1 MRLKFLA
8 FSEKYQNL
16 FWIKNPI
23 KTKKL
28 PNAKTWVPI
37 FFYSDIYVKKGEYHF
52 FDLYKSRTVNEI
64 FKCKLPVVESL
75 K

>member
-8 FSEKYQNL
+8 FLKNL

-23 KTKKL
+23 KTK
-28 PNAKTWVPI
+28 NSQVQKTRVPI